1 MSTIRHIDEACQL
14 GENKIVQEK
23 HTKSNMGVFL
33 KILKG
38 KLTSVT
44 PIIMLLIKDL
54 NVVTV
59 QACL

>member
-1 MSTIRHIDEACQL
+1 MEQVQL
-14 GENKIVQEK
+14 GENKIVKEK
-23 HTKSNMGVFL
+23 HTKSNVGVFL
-33 KILKG
+33 KILEE